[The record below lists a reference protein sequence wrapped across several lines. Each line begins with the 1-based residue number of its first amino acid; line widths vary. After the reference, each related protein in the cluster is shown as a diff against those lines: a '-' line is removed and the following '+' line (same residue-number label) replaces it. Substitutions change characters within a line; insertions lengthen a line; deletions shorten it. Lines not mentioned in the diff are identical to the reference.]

1 MIAGVFNNSKQSQRH
16 SAVNNQSVKAVVE
29 QLCADSFAPLAAIPH
44 HCRQVFQDN
53 QVGLLQQSI
62 NRAQCLSKCETTGQI
77 CVSWSE
83 LDNAYELQTTL
94 SVSQT
99 TKNNNAS
106 LILAA
111 YQHWQEACTEHIKG
125 DFVFAIY
132 DPKRSLLLVARDRMG
147 ARPLYYSDDD
157 GRFLFSSNLAAIA
170 KLDGVNNKPSSRW
183 IVEYLFKHNT
193 DNSQTGFSNIK
204 KLPAGHMLRVDL
216 DNGKVDVEQYWQLE
230 DLLTKSYCKDHLE
243 AYRNAF
249 DHAVLKRLKQTQT
262 LGIELSG
269 GLDSSSIMASLM
281 MQKPNTNVHCFSR
294 AYFALE
300 KQLIQ
305 SISDHYPSKNNYLWD
320 DPNTSHHGFQKSL
333 NDYIQLFGLPDE
345 HSLAID
351 THTFLETAREQN
363 ITTLLSGFGGDEF
376 SSSLARDVIL
386 QLVDERRFFSAY
398 ARLSGNPIKRIFEVV
413 RLSLKKPRRPDYL
426 PAMLCLDNEDVINVK
441 TQQYDFCLL
450 YTSPSPRDQRGSRMP
465 SSA

>member
-1 MIAGVFNNSKQSQRH
+1 
-16 SAVNNQSVKAVVE
+16 
-29 QLCADSFAPLAAIPH
+29 
-44 HCRQVFQDN
+44 
-53 QVGLLQQSI
+53 
-62 NRAQCLSKCETTGQI
+62 
-77 CVSWSE
+77 
-83 LDNAYELQTTL
+83 
-94 SVSQT
+94 
-99 TKNNNAS
+99 
-106 LILAA
+106 
-111 YQHWQEACTEHIKG
+111 
-125 DFVFAIY
+125 
-132 DPKRSLLLVARDRMG
+132 
-147 ARPLYYSDDD
+147 
-157 GRFLFSSNLAAIA
+157 
-170 KLDGVNNKPSSRW
+170 
-183 IVEYLFKHNT
+183 
-193 DNSQTGFSNIK
+193 
-204 KLPAGHMLRVDL
+204 MLRVDL

-281 MQKPNTNVHCFSR
+281 MQKPDTNVHCFSR

-441 TQQYDFCLL
+441 TQQYDFYQQLSFERSHNHRLIKQWRQSGVTRLESHSLAAASKGVSFHWPFIDENLL
-450 YTSPSPRDQRGSRMP
+450 ACFFSSPVTQRLGANGKTRWLHRQ
-465 SSA
+465 AF